1 MKITPLHPLFA
12 DEATEIDLRDDL
24 TRAQVA
30 DIRAAMDTYAVMVF
44 RGQSLDDAQQR
55 RFSENFGPLEVSRK
69 LHRKG
74 YVPRLDPKMS
84 DISNLDEV
92 GKPLP
97 KDDFRLLNMY
107 ANRLWHSDSSFKR
120 VPARYSILAAH
131 VLPKSGG
138 GNTEFADMRAAYDD
152 LDAATKARIENYICM
167 HSIMTSREKLG
178 FTDFDEGERKGLPP
192 VPQVLVRTHPGSNR
206 KSLYLASHA
215 ASIEGLP
222 VPEGRMILMDLTE
235 HATQPKYVYSHVW
248 RPGDVVMWDNR
259 CTMHRGRWHDPA
271 DIRDMRRTTISDE
284 VPTVPEEAPR
294 EAI

>member
-12 DEATEIDLRDDL
+12 AEATEIDLRDDL